1 MELNHLKERV
11 RELEQRLAERKLIE
25 KAKGVVMLTKQLSEE
40 QAFRMLRSEAMDR
53 RISLAKLAEELLDS
67 KTRGEDS

>member
-1 MELNHLKERV
+1 
-11 RELEQRLAERKLIE
+11 
-25 KAKGVVMLTKQLSEE
+25 MLTKQLSEE

-53 RISLAKLAEELLDS
+53 RISLASWRKELLDS

>member
-67 KTRGEDS
+67 KPGGG